1 MVVNVGDIRMRKFLQ
16 AKSFE
21 LENADDGRV
30 LTVPISSVSEDR
42 DGDSFSE
49 KGLES
54 MVEQLKEGTVPLF
67 LDHGLSVETGFQEYR
82 TSDIIGKWVD
92 GEVRDGEVYGSVK
105 LREDDERVDELVSL
119 IEQDM
124 PVGFSVGFQPVD
136 YQEGEHGLIF
146 DEIDL
151 FETSAV
157 GVPANPDAV
166 TAGLAIAK
174 GLSEKGV
181 LGKGFDADRFVKV
194 FEKALKD
201 NDISGVDTMSNEEN
215 EDVDVSE
222 QKEKEGQ
229 ELQEEQDV
237 QDEGQKEQL
246 DVDELADK
254 LVDNIDLQ
262 ISKKVEQKLLARFK
276 EFDDDEVQEI
286 MGILGGHFRELF
298 ESVMSAYRGA
308 EDDEEFSAMLDSILD
323 SVSEGIQEDL
333 ENGDNDEE
341 SGYEDDEDKEDD
353 DEDKEDD
360 DECGYE
366 EDSVDEDKKVS
377 DPVGK
382 RITTVSSET
391 KENEDVEEVSGKKD
405 ADVSVF
411 DSYF

>member
-1 MVVNVGDIRMRKFLQ
+1 MIVNIGDIRMKKFIQ

-49 KGLES
+49 KGLKS

-92 GEVRDGEVYGSVK
+92 GEVRDGEVYGSVE

-174 GLSEKGV
+174 GLSEKNV
-181 LGKGFDADRFVKV
+181 LGKDFDADRFVKM

-222 QKEKEGQ
+222 QKEKE
-229 ELQEEQDV
+229 EQEEQDV

-246 DVDELADK
+246 DVDEVADK
-254 LVDNIDLQ
+254 LVDKIDLQ

-286 MGILGGHFRELF
+286 MGILGGHFRDLF

-333 ENGDNDEE
+333 ENGDNGDNDEE

-353 DEDKEDD
+353 DDV
-360 DECGYE
+360 GYE

-405 ADVSVF
+405 TDVSVF
-411 DSYF
+411 DSYY

>member
-1 MVVNVGDIRMRKFLQ
+1 MIVNVGDITMKKFIQ

-92 GEVRDGEVYGSVK
+92 GEVRDGEVYGSVE

-181 LGKGFDADRFVKV
+181 LDKGFDADRFVKV

-222 QKEKEGQ
+222 QKEKE
-229 ELQEEQDV
+229 EQEEQDV

-254 LVDNIDLQ
+254 LVDKIDLQ

-286 MGILGGHFRELF
+286 MGILGGHFTDLF

-333 ENGDNDEE
+333 ENGENGDNDEE
-341 SGYEDDEDKEDD
+341 SGYEDDEDDD
-353 DEDKEDD
+353 DV
-360 DECGYE
+360 GYE

-405 ADVSVF
+405 TELNVF
-411 DSYF
+411 DSYY